1 MYQQIN
7 LYQPV
12 FRRQRKVFSAVT
24 LLQISGVVAM
34 LLLGFYL
41 HARWTLHSLDTTVA
55 SLSTQYQLLETQ
67 LGYLEQDSA
76 GGLDVGAEVEQ
87 LQQNLDRREALL
99 ENFARLDF
107 RDSTAFGEFFETLA
121 RRTQP
126 GLWLTGINLTEDG
139 DTELR
144 GSTLDPTLVPRYL
157 QAMPNQ
163 PRFIALHQ
171 GSIHLT
177 RTDPEKK
184 AVDFTLSS
192 DSDEAP

>member
-24 LLQISGVVAM
+24 LLQISGVVAV

-55 SLSTQYQLLETQ
+55 SLSTQYQQLENQ

-76 GGLDVGAEVEQ
+76 GLDVGAEVEQ
-87 LQQNLDRREALL
+87 LQQTLDQREALL
-99 ENFARLDF
+99 ENFARLDL
-107 RDSTAFGEFFETLA
+107 RDSTAFSEFLETLA

-157 QAMPNQ
+157 QAMPDR

-171 GSIHLT
+171 GSVHLT
-177 RTDPEKK
+177 RTDPEIT

-192 DSDEAP
+192 DTDEAP

>member
-24 LLQISGVVAM
+24 LLQISGVVAV

-55 SLSTQYQLLETQ
+55 SLSTQYQQLENQ

-76 GGLDVGAEVEQ
+76 GLDVGAEVEQ
-87 LQQNLDRREALL
+87 LQQTLDQREALL
-99 ENFARLDF
+99 ENFARLDL
-107 RDSTAFGEFFETLA
+107 RDSTAFSEFLETLA

-126 GLWLTGINLTEDG
+126 GLWLTGINLTEEG

-157 QAMPNQ
+157 QAMPDQ

-171 GSIHLT
+171 GSVHLT
-177 RTDPEKK
+177 RTDPEIT

-192 DSDEAP
+192 DTDEAP

>member
-24 LLQISGVVAM
+24 LLQIIGVVAM

-55 SLSTQYQLLETQ
+55 SLSTQYQQLENQ
-67 LGYLEQDSA
+67 LGYLEKDST
-76 GGLDVGAEVEQ
+76 GLDAGAEVEK
-87 LQQNLDRREALL
+87 LQQTLDQREALL

-107 RDSTAFGEFFETLA
+107 RDSTAFSEFLETLA

-157 QAMPNQ
+157 QAMPDQ

-171 GSIHLT
+171 GSVHLT
-177 RTDPEKK
+177 RTDPEIT